1 MNPHVEKFLK
11 IPFYQKLLLLF
22 FLTVVI
28 IVGFVFLFFIP
39 KKDEL
44 TQLQQKNQQAEV
56 KLLED
61 RRIASNLPKFKAE
74 YERMMEQLNQ
84 ALTELPNQSE
94 IPALLS
100 SISAL
105 AKDNGLEVLRFKPG
119 TESPKGFYAEVPV
132 DLVLMGSF
140 HEAALFFQS
149 VSELSRIVNITN
161 VQLGSPKTADGAT
174 NLSIN
179 CLAVT
184 FRFIEE
190 TKGK

>member
-1 MNPHVEKFLK
+1 MNLQVEKLLK
-11 IPFYQKLLLLF
+11 LPFYQKLLISF
-22 FLTVVI
+22 TI
-28 IVGFVFLFFIP
+28 IISISIAFVFLLFIP

-44 TQLQQKNQQAEV
+44 TQLQQRNQQAQA

-61 RRIASNLPKFKAE
+61 RRIAGDLPKFKAE
-74 YERMMEQLNQ
+74 YEKMQEQLNQ

-100 SISAL
+100 SIAAL
-105 AKDNGLEVLRFKPG
+105 AKDNGLEVIRFKPG
-119 TESPKGFYAEVPV
+119 TEAPKGFYAEVPV
-132 DLVLMGSF
+132 DLVLAGSF

-149 VSELSRIVNITN
+149 VTELSRIVNITN
-161 VQLGSPKTADGAT
+161 VQLGNPKTAEGGTQLNID
-174 NLSIN
+174 

>member
-1 MNPHVEKFLK
+1 MNPNVEKFLK
-11 IPFYQKLLLLF
+11 IPFYQKF
-22 FLTVVI
+22 FLFLLIIFAIVVA
-28 IVGFVFLFFIP
+28 FVFLFFIP

-44 TQLQQKNQQAEV
+44 TQLQQKNQQAQV

-61 RRIASNLPKFKAE
+61 RRIAANLPKFKAE
-74 YERMMEQLNQ
+74 YEKMKEQLNL

-100 SISAL
+100 SIAAL
-105 AKDNGLEVLRFKPG
+105 AKDSGLEIIRFKPG
-119 TESPKGFYAEVPV
+119 SESPKGFYAEVPV
-132 DLVLMGSF
+132 DLVLAGSF
-140 HEAALFFQS
+140 HEAALFFQNIS
-149 VSELSRIVNITN
+149 GLSRIVNITN
-161 VQLGSPKTADGAT
+161 VQLGNPKTAEGVTRLTVD
-174 NLSIN
+174 